1 MTTEQLIKS
10 NRKIGEALYINRT
23 QKIGIN
29 NSILIQKN

>member
-1 MTTEQLIKS
+1 MTTKQLRKL

-29 NSILIQKN
+29 N